1 MERKKMF
8 IRCGYLIGK
17 PAPGKADAL
26 REGLLKSL
34 KMFMGFE
41 KIRSAKLLS
50 GKDFED
56 GAPEIYATLELCFDN
71 EADLLAALATPYRQ
85 EFRAFFAANV
95 MPNFDGIVKHIN
107 QEVAEEKP

>member
-1 MERKKMF
+1 MF

-26 REGLLKSL
+26 REGLLKAL
-34 KMFMGFE
+34 KMFMAFD

-85 EFRAFFAANV
+85 EFRAFFAAHV

-107 QEVAEEKP
+107 QDVTEEKS